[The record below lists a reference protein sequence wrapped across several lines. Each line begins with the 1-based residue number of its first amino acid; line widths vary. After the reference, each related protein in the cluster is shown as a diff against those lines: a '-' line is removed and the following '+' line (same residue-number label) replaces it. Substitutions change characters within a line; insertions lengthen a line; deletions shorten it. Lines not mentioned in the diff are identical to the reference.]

1 MGGSFTIGRVRGID
15 VRIHWS
21 FFLLPLF
28 VGFLTYQRSGGSAVV
43 TAFSIALIL
52 GLFVCV
58 LLHEFGHSVIAQRL
72 GIEVPNIT
80 LLPIG
85 GVANLKKMPE
95 KPMDEVKVAIAG
107 PLVNVVLGPLFIAL
121 SLAAGGGLSRVIS
134 LQNLDSPTVFLL
146 YLGAMNVALVV
157 FNMLPAFPMDG
168 GRVLRGLLA
177 TRLGAV
183 RATNIASTIGQ
194 VSAFAIGI
202 GGLLIAN
209 NPFFIL
215 IGLFIFFGASGEAQM
230 VRQRETM
237 RGVTVGDVM
246 GTKRR
251 TETVGPYNNLAQVMD
266 SVLHGYQED
275 FPVVQEDGRLVGMLT
290 RNEIVPAANDSSR
303 QFSDVRQLMRTEFPT
318 ISPDADLFEEGNR
331 LLQESG
337 MKAIPVVKDG
347 ELNGMLTAEDISQA
361 NLIRHSFSR
370 R

>member
-1 MGGSFTIGRVRGID
+1 MGGSFTIGRAFGID

-28 VGFLTYQRSGGSAVV
+28 VGFLAYQQSNGSVAATV
-43 TAFSIALIL
+43 FSIALIL

-58 LLHEFGHSVIAQRL
+58 LLHEFGHSVVAQRI
-72 GIEVPNIT
+72 GVEVPNIT

-95 KPMDEVKVAIAG
+95 KSFDEVKIAVAG
-107 PLVNVVLGPLFIAL
+107 PLVNVALAPIFIVLALAVGAPLQR
-121 SLAAGGGLSRVIS
+121 GLSPITELGS
-134 LQNLDSPTVFLL
+134 ASMFLL
-146 YLGAMNVALVV
+146 YLGLMNVALVV

-183 RATNIASTIGQ
+183 KATDISATIGQ
-194 VSAFAIGI
+194 VLAVVIGL
-202 GGLLIAN
+202 GGLLVTR
-209 NPFFIL
+209 NPFYVL
-215 IGLFIFFGASGEAQM
+215 IGIFIFFGATGESQM

-251 TETVGPYNNLAQVMD
+251 TETVGPYNNLAQVMEL
-266 SVLHGYQED
+266 VLHGYQED
-275 FPVVQEDGRLVGMLT
+275 FPVVEEDGRLMGMLT
-290 RNEIVPAANDSSR
+290 RREILPAANSSQ
-303 QFSDVRQLMRTEFPT
+303 QFADVREIMCTEFPT
-318 ISPDADLFEEGNR
+318 ISPEADLFEKGKR

-337 MKAIPVVKDG
+337 MKAIPVIKDG
-347 ELNGMLTAEDISQA
+347 ELVGMLTAEDISQA
-361 NLIRHSFSR
+361 SLIRRSSHR
-370 R
+370 